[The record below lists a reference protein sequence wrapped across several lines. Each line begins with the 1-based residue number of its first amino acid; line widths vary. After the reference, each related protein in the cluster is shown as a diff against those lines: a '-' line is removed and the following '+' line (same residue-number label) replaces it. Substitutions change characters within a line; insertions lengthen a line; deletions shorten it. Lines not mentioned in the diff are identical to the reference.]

1 MGETEGAS
9 HRKLVFTRACV
20 HVSAGLNTDLKHKTA
35 FIQLLS
41 HWILRQFVG
50 SDSNE
55 HDAVRP
61 ESGCFCVSCVC
72 VLVFPALHLK
82 VKSQTF
88 FHGKF
93 KTT

>member
-1 MGETEGAS
+1 M
-9 HRKLVFTRACV
+9 

-72 VLVFPALHLK
+72 VSFPCTP
-82 VKSQTF
+82 SQSQKPNF
-88 FHGKF
+88 FPWQI
-93 KTT
+93 